1 MLKEFKPLFYVEMWL
16 ILAAAVIIG
25 AAFGA
30 IVSSM
35 VTDVLTPLIL
45 NPVMEH
51 LHVSKLEEV
60 AWHGVLYGKFI
71 ATVINFVIVAFVIFL
86 MVKGMNKAI
95 KKKAAEPAAPKEPTN
110 EKLLAEIRDLLKIK
124 VMKLVVVI
132 GLAMLWQLNGFA
144 QVIRRLTLR
153 VFKLIRLMDGRK
165 VARGCCTEYLQVGLT
180 NWAGGQS
187 SIV

>member
-1 MLKEFKPLFYVEMWL
+1 MLKEFKSF
-16 ILAAAVIIG
+16 ILRGNVVDLAVAVIIG

-51 LHVSKLEEV
+51 LHVTKLEEV

-95 KKKAAEPAAPKEPTN
+95 KKRAAEPAAPKEPTN
-110 EKLLAEIRDLLKIK
+110 EEKLLAEIRDLLKK
-124 VMKLVVVI
+124 
-132 GLAMLWQLNGFA
+132 
-144 QVIRRLTLR
+144 
-153 VFKLIRLMDGRK
+153 
-165 VARGCCTEYLQVGLT
+165 
-180 NWAGGQS
+180 
-187 SIV
+187 

>member
-1 MLKEFKPLFYVEMWL
+1 MLQEFKAF
-16 ILAAAVIIG
+16 ILRGNVVDLAVAVIIG

-110 EKLLAEIRDLLKIK
+110 EEKLLAEIRDLLKK
-124 VMKLVVVI
+124 
-132 GLAMLWQLNGFA
+132 
-144 QVIRRLTLR
+144 
-153 VFKLIRLMDGRK
+153 
-165 VARGCCTEYLQVGLT
+165 
-180 NWAGGQS
+180 
-187 SIV
+187 

>member
-1 MLKEFKPLFYVEMWL
+1 MLKEFKAF
-16 ILAAAVIIG
+16 ILRGNVVDLAVAVIIG

-71 ATVINFVIVAFVIFL
+71 ATVINFVIVAFVIFM

-110 EKLLAEIRDLLKIK
+110 EEKLLVEIRDLLKK
-124 VMKLVVVI
+124 
-132 GLAMLWQLNGFA
+132 
-144 QVIRRLTLR
+144 
-153 VFKLIRLMDGRK
+153 
-165 VARGCCTEYLQVGLT
+165 
-180 NWAGGQS
+180 
-187 SIV
+187 